1 MARPTDRSKHQSTV
15 PLFVPEGMVAKE
27 IKLEP
32 IEDNLERKH
41 RIWKDKISFLVND
54 ILASFIAFAVL
65 IGIITYSI
73 WSLTRPDLTK
83 EDKQFAISI
92 LTSAGTAVV
101 GFVFGKAKK

>member
-1 MARPTDRSKHQSTV
+1 MARPANHSRNQAPV
-15 PLFVPEGMVAKE
+15 QVLVPEGMVAKE

-32 IEDNLERKH
+32 VEDNLEKKH

-54 ILASFIAFAVL
+54 ILASLLAFTVL
-65 IGIITYSI
+65 TGVVLYSFWI
-73 WSLTRPDLTK
+73 LSQVGLAR
-83 EDKQFAISI
+83 EDRQFAISI